1 MSPALSVGEG
11 SVLVSLLYVMC
22 WRRNFTPR
30 PDRGHGRR
38 PRRSS
43 LLIGRD
49 DQCAG
54 QGVAEEVEPQDG
66 RSGVGA
72 DAELLQVHGVHR
84 EHVAVGAVAGGG
96 SSADVAGAA
105 GVIAERDRP
114 GGQVW
119 AAGAAGTGGA
129 RS

>member
-54 QGVAEEVEPQDG
+54 QGVAEEVDPQGG
-66 RSGVGA
+66 RSGVGP
-72 DAELLQVHGVHR
+72 DAELLQGPGVPR
-84 EHVAVGAVAGGG
+84 EAVGGGG
-96 SSADVAGAA
+96 
-105 GVIAERDRP
+105 
-114 GGQVW
+114 GGRRGEQ
-119 AAGAAGTGGA
+119 
-129 RS
+129 RRC